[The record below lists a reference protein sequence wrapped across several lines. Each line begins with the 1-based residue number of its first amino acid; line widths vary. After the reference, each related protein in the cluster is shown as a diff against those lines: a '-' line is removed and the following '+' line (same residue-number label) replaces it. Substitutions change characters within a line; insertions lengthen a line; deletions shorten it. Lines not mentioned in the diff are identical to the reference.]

1 MLGRNS
7 QFVAVVALLCLALSS
22 LSAAQ
27 DTTKVRLDTNETLFS
42 VMSAI
47 NACGYDQE
55 LSVSDPVRAAV
66 RADVARQIESSPE
79 AGAAARQMCRFF
91 REHQQQD
98 SGRELAQYVSLA
110 LNLGEPPA
118 FEPKGKEA
126 DLPPDAFNVLGLVPT
141 LQRFYTALNLHGVW
155 LRHSKDYESL
165 IERNHAAV
173 AKMLLETDVYLKI
186 PITGYVGR
194 EFVVYVEPLAA
205 PASTNARNY
214 GANYFMV
221 ISPDNGQLN
230 IQQIRHT
237 YLHYSLDPLAM
248 KRASSLRRLAPILEA
263 IKTAPLDENYKT
275 DASLLVTESLIRAVE
290 ARLEPGKGKDADL
303 RREQKANEAAQE
315 GFVLTPYFYEKLVT
329 FEKDPA
335 GLKDVYGDWLYYID
349 VDREKKR
356 ANSIQ
361 FKSSAAPEVVSASKP
376 RTELLVQAEKRFS
389 AGDLEQAKTLAQKA
403 LDTQQ
408 GDAGRALFLLAQIS
422 TVSKDMNGAQG
433 YFEKTLEVSSEPR
446 LQAWSHIYLGR
457 IFDLKAE
464 RDTALKHYRAALE
477 AGDTAPATKAAAE
490 RGLKEPYEPPVS
502 RQQTE
507 TKEEQ

>member
-1 MLGRNS
+1 MLGRKS
-7 QFVAVVALLCLALSS
+7 QFLVVVALLWLSFSS
-22 LSAAQ
+22 LAVAQ
-27 DTTKVRLDTNETLFS
+27 DTTKVRLDINETLFS
-42 VMSAI
+42 VMAAI

-55 LSVSDPVRAAV
+55 LSVSDPLRAEI

-79 AGAAARQMCRFF
+79 AGVAARQICRFY

-98 SGRELAQYVSLA
+98 SGRELTQYVSLA
-110 LNLGEPPA
+110 LNLGEPPS
-118 FEPKGKEA
+118 FQPKSKEA

-155 LRHSKDYESL
+155 LRHSKQYESL
-165 IERNHAAV
+165 IEQNHEAV

-205 PASTNARNY
+205 PAQTNARNY

-221 ISPDNGQLN
+221 ISPEQGRLN
-230 IQQIRHT
+230 MQQIRHT
-237 YLHYSLDPLAM
+237 YLHFSLDPLAM
-248 KRASSLRRLAPILEA
+248 KRASTLSRLSPILEA

-290 ARLEPGKGKDADL
+290 ARLEPGRGKDADI

-315 GFVLTPYFYEKLVT
+315 GFVLAPYFYEKLVG

-349 VDREKKR
+349 VDRERKR
-356 ANSIQ
+356 ANSTQ
-361 FKSSAAPEVVSASKP
+361 FKSSVAPDVVSASKP
-376 RTELLVQAEKRFS
+376 KAELLEQAEKRFS
-389 AGDLEQAKTLAQKA
+389 AGDLVQAKELAQKA

-408 GDAGRALFLLAQIS
+408 ADAGRALFLLAQIS
-422 TVSKDMNGAQG
+422 TVSRDMNGAQS

-464 RDTALKHYRAALE
+464 RETALKHYRAALD

-490 RGLKEPYEPPVS
+490 RGLKQPYEPPVS

-507 TKEEQ
+507 TKEDQ